1 MNETVFNIILTLIP
15 ILGTI
20 ITGVIIPF
28 FVSKIGTER
37 LNEIIK
43 WTGRTVKAA
52 EKLFPE
58 SGSGEQKKEYVINF
72 IDKLFNKKKTV
83 ITKEQ
88 IEVLLEAAVEELR

>member
-28 FVSKIGTER
+28 FVSKIGTEK
-37 LNEIIK
+37 LNKIIK